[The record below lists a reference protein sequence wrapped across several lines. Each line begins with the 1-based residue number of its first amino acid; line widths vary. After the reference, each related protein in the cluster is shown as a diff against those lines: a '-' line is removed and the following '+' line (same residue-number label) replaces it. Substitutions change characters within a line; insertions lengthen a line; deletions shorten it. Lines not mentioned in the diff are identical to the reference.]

1 MTLSVGPPVNRDTSR
16 SWLTLDLKVGLIP
29 GVIWLASLQPHF
41 FLRYFKGSLLKARVL
56 IEEQGSEQG
65 CLICSGKVGHSSIGS
80 HSLLEHP
87 KKVLP
92 DRKGSWGYSTGGQE
106 QVG

>member
-1 MTLSVGPPVNRDTSR
+1 MRGKVTFQRRALSWVTQGYPSMTLSVGPPVNRDTSR

-56 IEEQGSEQG
+56 IEEQGSEQDA
-65 CLICSGKVGHSSIGS
+65 IYAVGK
-80 HSLLEHP
+80 
-87 KKVLP
+87 
-92 DRKGSWGYSTGGQE
+92 
-106 QVG
+106 